1 MNTDALSTI
10 IATEYTVRK
19 ILSNGQSGQLLA
31 GPFTSE
37 QEAESKRDKYP
48 ESGVFQETWLS

>member
-1 MNTDALSTI
+1 MNNVSINQNTV
-10 IATEYTVRK
+10 TEYSIRQ
-19 ILSNGQSGQLLA
+19 IIDNNQPGQLLA

-48 ESGVFQETWLS
+48 GAGVFQETWLS